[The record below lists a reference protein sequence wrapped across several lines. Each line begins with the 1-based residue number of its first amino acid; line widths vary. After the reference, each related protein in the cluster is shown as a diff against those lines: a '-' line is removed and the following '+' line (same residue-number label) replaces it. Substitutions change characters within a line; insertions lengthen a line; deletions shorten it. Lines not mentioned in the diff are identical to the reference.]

1 MIKQAVILDAGRGTK
16 LWPFAQLRSKGMI
29 PVGNQ
34 PVLRHQVDALRDAGV
49 KKIIIVSVATHAG
62 LVRNHFRNDVEVEV
76 INDCLSQGSAF
87 SLHLADFDIDDHF
100 VALHGDTLISPADIA
115 ALVNSPALPAV
126 LVSPIGEKR
135 RKQDF
140 ISCSVGDGKVHA
152 CWGHPRSRGEHF
164 AAGFAFA
171 QEHMNLLANNSGIFT
186 SVEVGAMP
194 AQEGYIEMSLNDYIR
209 DGGTVAAIEAKE
221 PVVDIDKPWHIL
233 EANNVHKN
241 RLMTQLT
248 ENRLAEGASIH
259 PTAYVDGA
267 VVLGEGSSI
276 GRNVTVEGKL
286 IVGKNTRID
295 NGAIL
300 RGDNIIGD
308 NCTVRDG
315 CLIESSTIGHK
326 CYVGHGAEMDGVL
339 FNGVY
344 LFHYMEI
351 SGVVGENV
359 DIGAATVCGTLRFDD
374 GQTRHRIKGRLE
386 GEHSGCDGSFIGDY
400 CRTGVNAILMPG
412 VKMGVYSICGAG
424 VMLQEDLPDN
434 TLVYAEQTLH
444 KKPWGPEKYGW

>member
-1 MIKQAVILDAGRGTK
+1 MIKTAIILDAGRGTK
-16 LWPFAQLRSKGMI
+16 LWPYAQLRSKGMT

-34 PVLRHQVDALRDAGV
+34 PVLRHLVEGLRDAGV
-49 KKIIIVSVATHAG
+49 EKIIIVGGTHAA
-62 LVRNHFRNDVEVEV
+62 LARNHFRNDNHVTIIE
-76 INDCLSQGSAF
+76 DKQARGSAF
-87 SLHLADFDIDDHF
+87 SLLAAKEYITDDFIT
-100 VALHGDTLISPADIA
+100 LHGDTLISPADIA
-115 ALVNSPALPAV
+115 ALVNAPTLPAV
-126 LVSPIGEKR
+126 LVTPVGDKR
-135 RKQDF
+135 RKNDY
-140 ISCSVGDGKVHA
+140 ISCSVGDGRVHA

-171 QEHMNLLANNSGIFT
+171 KEHVQLIDNNSGLFT
-186 SVEVGAMP
+186 YVEVGGMP
-194 AQEGYIEMSLNDYIR
+194 AQEGYIEMSVNDYIK
-209 DGGTVAAIEAKE
+209 DGGTVAAIDATDH
-221 PVVDIDKPWHIL
+221 VVDIDKPWHIL
-233 EANNVHKN
+233 EANVVHKE
-241 RLMTQLT
+241 RLMAQLT
-248 ENRLAEGASIH
+248 ENKLAEGASIH
-259 PTAYVDGA
+259 PTAHLENFVQ
-267 VVLGEGSSI
+267 LGEGSTI

-286 IVGKNTRID
+286 IVGKNTKID

-351 SGVVGENV
+351 SGVVGECT

-374 GQTRHRIKGRLE
+374 MTTRHRIKGRLE
-386 GEHSGCDGSFIGDY
+386 GEHGGCDASFIGDY

-424 VMLQEDLPDN
+424 VVLNEDLPDN
-434 TLVYAEQTLH
+434 TLVYAEQNLI
-444 KKPWGPEKYGW
+444 KKPWGPERYGW